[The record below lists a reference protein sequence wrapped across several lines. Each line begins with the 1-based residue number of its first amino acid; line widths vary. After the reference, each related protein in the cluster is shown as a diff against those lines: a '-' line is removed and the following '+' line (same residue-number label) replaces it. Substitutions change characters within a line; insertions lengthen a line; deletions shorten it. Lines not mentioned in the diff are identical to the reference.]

1 MTDARSDSTAEGYAR
16 WWAPVIRPAAEAL
29 LDRLWAPGGEPPRS
43 HVLDVGT
50 GTGTLALAA
59 LERWPSIRVT
69 GIDISADM
77 LELAGRAA
85 AARLPGGAGTRYER
99 RVADAAALPY
109 GAGSFDAAISSFVLQ
124 LVSSR
129 AAALREVRRVL
140 RPGATFAWVAWQRG
154 DRPYEPDRVAN
165 DVLDEA
171 GFDPPEPDGRSGD
184 LASPTAAAT
193 AMRRAGF
200 HEVRAAA
207 GEAVHRWDAEGYL
220 DFFTRFD
227 EAALFDDLEPPE
239 RDDIVGRLRDRLRRL
254 DDDAF
259 TLRLP
264 IVYVIGR
271 ARPAG

>member
-1 MTDARSDSTAEGYAR
+1 METSSRDSTAEGYAR

-29 LDRLWAPGGEPPRS
+29 LDRLWAPGAEPPRS

-59 LERWPSIRVT
+59 IERWPSIRVT
-69 GIDISADM
+69 GVDISAGM
-77 LELAGRAA
+77 LELAGRSAA
-85 AARLPGGAGTRYER
+85 ERLPSGATGRFER

-109 GAGSFDAAISSFVLQ
+109 RESSFDAAISSFVLQ
-124 LVSSR
+124 LVPSR
-129 AAALREVRRVL
+129 AAALREIRRVL

-154 DRPYEPDRVAN
+154 NRPYEPDRIAN
-165 DVLDEA
+165 DVLDAA

-184 LASPTAAAT
+184 LASPAAAAT

-200 HEVRAAA
+200 HEVRAAS

-227 EAALFDDLEPPE
+227 EASLFDDLEPRE
-239 RDDIVGRLRDRLRRL
+239 RDDIVGRMRDRLGAL

-264 IVYVIGR
+264 VVYVIGR
-271 ARPAG
+271 ARQAG